1 MQRKPLP
8 SYVLPVAALAVLILA
23 LAGVLIARSG
33 NSSGPSTAATTSAN
47 GGFDG
52 APLSGRPAPD
62 FTLTDQNGRRVS
74 LSDFRGHVVV
84 LTFLY
89 TDCGATCT
97 VIAQQIRG
105 ALDELPSPVP
115 VLIASADPASD
126 NAAATARFLSSVSLT
141 GRARYLRGPEAALEP
156 IWRAYRVKPA
166 SAGPAL
172 FDSYAFVMLIDASG
186 RERVLYESEQLT
198 PEGLAHDIRAL
209 GGG

>member
-1 MQRKPLP
+1 MPRKPLP
-8 SYVLPVAALAVLILA
+8 SYVLPLAALAVLVLA
-23 LAGVLIARSG
+23 LAGVLIARAG
-33 NSSGPSTAATTSAN
+33 NSSGPSTPATTSAN
-47 GGFDG
+47 GGFEG
-52 APLSGRPAPD
+52 APLSGTPAPD
-62 FTLTDQNGRRVS
+62 FTLTDQSGRRVS

-89 TDCGATCT
+89 PGCGATCT

-141 GRARYLRGPEAALEP
+141 GRALYLTGPESALTP
-156 IWRAYRVKPA
+156 IWHAYRVKPA

-172 FDSYAFVMLIDASG
+172 FDSYAFVMLIDGSG